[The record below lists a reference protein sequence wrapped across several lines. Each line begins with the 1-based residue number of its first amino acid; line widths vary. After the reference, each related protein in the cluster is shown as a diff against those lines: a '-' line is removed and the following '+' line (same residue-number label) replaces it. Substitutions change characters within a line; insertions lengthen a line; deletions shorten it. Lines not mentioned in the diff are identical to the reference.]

1 MRSRAL
7 FGRKVVCMYRIFS
20 YLSMAR
26 ALGIVACVAVIWLNF
41 FGSEEWHLWVVHVYG
56 LDGMILLLFVPHL
69 LLPLLP
75 PSRRALTLFVVL
87 YTLFWSF
94 MWFQYREGVAADP
107 MNADS
112 RGTTGGLFIW
122 SNLAFAAGLLLRL
135 ALFACL
141 AFIRRLNAK
150 RGEHAV

>member
-1 MRSRAL
+1 MAESVMASMHVL
-7 FGRKVVCMYRIFS
+7 P
-20 YLSMAR
+20 LSPCYMAR
-26 ALGIVACVAVIWLNF
+26 ILGALTCAAVIWLHL
-41 FGSEEWHLWVVHVYG
+41 FGSEEWSLWVVHVYG
-56 LDGMILLLFVPHL
+56 LGGMMLLLLGPHL

-94 MWFQYREGVAADP
+94 IWFQYREGVAADP

-112 RGTTGGLFIW
+112 RGTTGGLFIL

-135 ALFACL
+135 AIFAGL